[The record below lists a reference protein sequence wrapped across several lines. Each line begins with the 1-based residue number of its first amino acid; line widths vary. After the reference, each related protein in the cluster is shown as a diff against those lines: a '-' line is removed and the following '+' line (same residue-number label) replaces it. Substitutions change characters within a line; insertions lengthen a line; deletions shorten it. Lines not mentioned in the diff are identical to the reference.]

1 MNPLHLIWIVPVCTL
16 AGGVLMAL
24 VAASGRN
31 SNGGD
36 SA

>member
-16 AGGVLMAL
+16 AGAILMAL
-24 VAASGRN
+24 AAANGRS